1 MNSKQKKYSFS
12 VIAFTLTFISFSNII
27 PSVLAAECL
36 VPCGDIISGGPSK
49 DGIPAI
55 ETPIFISAT
64 EFENE
69 FTAAYLDK
77 IFVLGL
83 VVNGEPRAYPRDILN
98 WHEIV
103 NDDSNGNSFSVTFC
117 PLTGSGIV
125 YNTTNISGSTLGTT
139 GRLYENNLVFY
150 DRISNTYWSQMLGLA
165 ITGKKMGETLPIE
178 PIVETSW
185 KAWKSLYPETK
196 VLSRDSSGWQ
206 DKRDYDVDPYPGY
219 RDRLEIWF
227 KSTYNPSVAPSNL
240 YFEKSLTMVLN
251 LDTSNTNLYPFEELA
266 KITVLNDKIEN
277 TSLVIFFDEMNELAM
292 SYNSTLESSESL
304 ESGLV
309 FKNANGTDFSLDPSK
324 TLSLPIFQDQT
335 GTVWNFQG
343 QAIYGPLE
351 GAQLQPIASYN
362 AFWFAAT
369 ALFHNTTIFTG
380 NTSISFNS
388 TYNPIDSEN
397 TASTAGD
404 SLFII
409 IPITIAGL
417 MLLIIIRKR

>member
-1 MNSKQKKYSFS
+1 MNPRIKKYSFS
-12 VIAFTLTFISFSNII
+12 ILTLIITFISFSNMI

-36 VPCGDIISGGPSK
+36 VPCGDIVSGGPPK
-49 DGIPAI
+49 DGIAAI
-55 ETPIFISAT
+55 ETPIFISAN

-69 FTAAYLDK
+69 FTGAYLDK

-83 VVNGEPRAYPRDILN
+83 LVNGEPRAYPRDILN

-103 NDDSNGNSFSVTFC
+103 NDDSHGNAFSVTFC
-117 PLTGSGIV
+117 PLTGSGIL
-125 YNTTNISGSTLGTT
+125 YNTTSISGSTLGTT
-139 GRLYENNLVFY
+139 GQLYENNLVFY

-165 ITGKKMGETLPIE
+165 ITGEKMGDILPIE

-206 DKRDYDVDPYPGY
+206 DQKDYDVDPYPGY

-227 KSTYNPSVAPSNL
+227 RSAFNHMVAPYNL

-251 LDTSNTNLYPFEELA
+251 LDTSKTNLYPFEELA
-266 KITVLNDKIEN
+266 KIKVLNDKIEN
-277 TSLVIFFDEMNELAM
+277 TSLVIFFEETNELAI

-309 FKNANGTDFSLDPSK
+309 FKSVNETEFSLDTSK
-324 TLSLPIFQDQT
+324 TLSLPIYQDQT
-335 GTVWNFQG
+335 GTVWNFLG
-343 QAIYGPLE
+343 QAIHGSQE
-351 GAQLQPIASYN
+351 GAQLQQIPSYN

-369 ALFHNTTIFTG
+369 A
-380 NTSISFNS
+380 
-388 TYNPIDSEN
+388 
-397 TASTAGD
+397 
-404 SLFII
+404 
-409 IPITIAGL
+409 
-417 MLLIIIRKR
+417 